1 MTLNDVAY
9 QYWSQP
15 SREHFMALREAV
27 MASANYSPNISPNE
41 VASAAFTKG
50 DYPTVIR
57 QLRSLLPGALLSP
70 GLHNLLA
77 TAYNEL
83 GDKENTL
90 REATMAKTVMDGI
103 LMTGDGSRE
112 QPYYVLSIQDEYDVL
127 GFLGKQSQRQTLVH
141 DQDQNLDLHICED
154 QSWVWFEVSSLIV
167 LEGK

>member
-1 MTLNDVAY
+1 MRLNDVAY

-41 VASAAFTKG
+41 VASAAFTEG

-103 LMTGDGSRE
+103 LLTGDGSRE

-167 LEGK
+167 SEGK